1 MLCDAGL
8 RSKRLDALAVDLC
21 AAEHLGA
28 PHSAQLLRLLL
39 LGCSS
44 ASLLSPAAQATVISA
59 MSEALAAEQPG
70 STAVAAAALATDAAF
85 ASSLSDAEGVPDLQL
100 GLLVRLF
107 GWVCQGPAPQQAR
120 RSPKRAARPPAN
132 RSSPA
137 HPGTAAC
144 SSSRGAW
151 AASRPRTRPPGR
163 TLVARIRARSPV
175 PQQRS
180 SSC

>member
-107 GWVCQGPAPQQAR
+107 GWVCQGPAPQHH
-120 RSPKRAARPPAN
+120 SE
-132 RSSPA
+132 
-137 HPGTAAC
+137 GTA
-144 SSSRGAW
+144 SDENSD
-151 AASRPRTRPPGR
+151 AASQPGGQDLD
-163 TLVARIRARSPV
+163 TSLELDPGAAAGLLAR
-175 PQQRS
+175 
-180 SSC
+180 